1 MKSDAAFQEKYDDLT
16 IQMAMHLLKQRELEE
31 AEKEIEE
38 LNSQPEYQPDPHEEK
53 MIMESIDRTLQRQ
66 RWKHAWK
73 TASRIIQKV
82 SVFLVILLIGVCTTV
97 ITVEAI
103 RTPFINWLISLQ
115 KDSSTIHFK
124 EESDM
129 TDITFG
135 YLPEEYEASLVS
147 ADSKTTYYSIE
158 NDVGNV
164 IFLMI
169 NSLDSDSGL
178 NVDTENAEVSEF
190 SLSGKKAISVKKE
203 DRNTLI
209 WTVGQ
214 YSCILE
220 GQLSIEEMIR
230 IAENIAE

>member
-38 LNSQPEYQPDPHEEK
+38 LNSQPEYQPNPHEEK

-135 YLPEEYEASLVS
+135 YLPEGYEASLVS

-190 SLSGKKAISVKKE
+190 SLNGKKAISVKKE

>member
-16 IQMAMHLLKQRELEE
+16 IQMAMHLLKQKELEE

-97 ITVEAI
+97 ITVEAN

-135 YLPEEYEASLVS
+135 YLPEGYEASLVS

-190 SLSGKKAISVKKE
+190 SLNGKKAISVKKE

>member
-16 IQMAMHLLKQRELEE
+16 IQMAMHLLKQKELEE

-103 RTPFINWLISLQ
+103 RTPFINWLISWQ

-135 YLPEEYEASLVS
+135 YLPEGYEASLVS

-190 SLSGKKAISVKKE
+190 SLNGKKAISVKKE

>member
-1 MKSDAAFQEKYDDLT
+1 
-16 IQMAMHLLKQRELEE
+16 
-31 AEKEIEE
+31 
-38 LNSQPEYQPDPHEEK
+38 
-53 MIMESIDRTLQRQ
+53 MESIDRTLQRQ

-135 YLPEEYEASLVS
+135 YLPEGYEASLVS

-190 SLSGKKAISVKKE
+190 SLNGKKAISVKKE

>member
-16 IQMAMHLLKQRELEE
+16 IQMAMHLLKQKDLEE
-31 AEKEIEE
+31 AEVEIEK

-53 MIMESIDRTLQRQ
+53 MIMETIDRTLQRQ
-66 RWKHAWK
+66 RWKHAFK
-73 TASRIIQKV
+73 TAGRAIQKV

-135 YLPEEYEASLVS
+135 YLPEGYEASLVS

-190 SLSGKKAISVKKE
+190 SLNGKKAISVKKE

>member
-16 IQMAMHLLKQRELEE
+16 IQMAMHLLKQKELEE

-135 YLPEEYEASLVS
+135 YLPEGYEASLVS

-190 SLSGKKAISVKKE
+190 SLNGKKAISVKKE
-203 DRNTLI
+203 VRNTLI

>member
-16 IQMAMHLLKQRELEE
+16 IQMAMHLLKQKELEE

-135 YLPEEYEASLVS
+135 YLPEGYEASLVS

-190 SLSGKKAISVKKE
+190 SLNGKKAISVKKE

>member
-16 IQMAMHLLKQRELEE
+16 IQMAMHLLKQKELEE

-135 YLPEEYEASLVS
+135 YLPEGYEASLVS

-190 SLSGKKAISVKKE
+190 SLNGKKAISVKKE
-203 DRNTLI
+203 DRHTLI

>member
-16 IQMAMHLLKQRELEE
+16 IQMAMHLLKQKELEE
-31 AEKEIEE
+31 AEVEIEK

-53 MIMESIDRTLQRQ
+53 MIMETIDRTLQRQ
-66 RWKHAWK
+66 RWKHAFK
-73 TASRIIQKV
+73 TAGRAIQKV

-135 YLPEEYEASLVS
+135 YLPEGYEASL
-147 ADSKTTYYSIE
+147 T
-158 NDVGNV
+158 
-164 IFLMI
+164 
-169 NSLDSDSGL
+169 SLDKGTQPFVVCDG
-178 NVDTENAEVSEF
+178 
-190 SLSGKKAISVKKE
+190 
-203 DRNTLI
+203 
-209 WTVGQ
+209 
-214 YSCILE
+214 
-220 GQLSIEEMIR
+220 
-230 IAENIAE
+230 

>member
-135 YLPEEYEASLVS
+135 YLPEGYEASLVS

>member
-135 YLPEEYEASLVS
+135 YLPEGYEASLVS

-190 SLSGKKAISVKKE
+190 SLNGKKAISVKKE

>member
-1 MKSDAAFQEKYDDLT
+1 MKSDTVFQEKYDDLKLQ
-16 IQMAMHLLKQRELEE
+16 IAMHLLRQRELEE
-31 AEKEIEE
+31 AEVEIEK

-53 MIMESIDRTLQRQ
+53 MIMETIDRTLQRQ
-66 RWKHAWK
+66 RWKHAFK
-73 TASRIIQKV
+73 TAGRAIQKV
-82 SVFLVILLIGVCTTV
+82 SVFLVILLIGVCTIV

-135 YLPEEYEASLVS
+135 YLPEGYEASLVS

-190 SLSGKKAISVKKE
+190 SLNGKKAISVKKE

>member
-16 IQMAMHLLKQRELEE
+16 IQMAMHLLKQKELEE

-103 RTPFINWLISLQ
+103 RVPFINWLLSLQ
-115 KDSSTIHFK
+115 EDSTTIHFS
-124 EESDM
+124 EEDHAP
-129 TDITFG
+129 DITFG
-135 YLPEEYEASLVS
+135 YLPEGYEAAFVS
-147 ADSKTTYYSIE
+147 TSSAVTYYSIE
-158 NDVGNV
+158 NEEGNV

-169 NSLDSDSGL
+169 YSLDSGL
-178 NVDTENAEVSEF
+178 SVDTEDAVVSEHLINGTRAMGISKGDEN
-190 SLSGKKAISVKKE
+190 SLV
-203 DRNTLI
+203 
-209 WTVGQ
+209 WTKGQ
-214 YSCILE
+214 YSFTLT
-220 GQLSIEEMIR
+220 GQLPIEELIY
-230 IAENIAE
+230 ITGNLKY

>member
-16 IQMAMHLLKQRELEE
+16 IQMAMHLLKQKELEE

-53 MIMESIDRTLQRQ
+53 MIMETIDRTLQRQ
-66 RWKHAWK
+66 RWKHAFK
-73 TASRIIQKV
+73 TAGRAIQKV
-82 SVFLVILLIGVCTTV
+82 SVFLAILLIGVCTTV

-103 RTPFINWLISLQ
+103 RVPFINWLLSLQ
-115 KDSSTIHFK
+115 EDSSTIHFK

-135 YLPEEYEASLVS
+135 YLPEGYEASLVS

-190 SLSGKKAISVKKE
+190 SLNGKKAISVKKE

>member
-38 LNSQPEYQPDPHEEK
+38 LNSQPEYQPDPQEEK

-82 SVFLVILLIGVCTTV
+82 SVFLVVLLIGVCTTV
-97 ITVEAI
+97 ITVEAV
-103 RTPFINWLISLQ
+103 RVPFINWLISLQ
-115 KDSSTIHFK
+115 EDSTTIHFK

-129 TDITFG
+129 TDITFS
-135 YLPEEYEASLVS
+135 YLPEGYEASLVS
-147 ADSKTTYYSIE
+147 TSSEETYYSIE
-158 NDVGNV
+158 NEAGNI
-164 IFLMI
+164 IFLVI
-169 NSLDSDSGL
+169 YSTDTGL
-178 NVDTENAEVSEF
+178 NVDTESAEVSEF
-190 SLSGKKAISVKKE
+190 SLNGKKAISVKKE

-209 WTVGQ
+209 WTMGQ
-214 YSCILE
+214 YSCMME

-230 IAENIAE
+230 IAENIVE

>member
-16 IQMAMHLLKQRELEE
+16 IQMAMHLLKQKELEE

-103 RTPFINWLISLQ
+103 RVPFINWLLSLQ
-115 KDSSTIHFK
+115 EDSTTIHFK

-135 YLPEEYEASLVS
+135 YLPEGYEASLVS

-190 SLSGKKAISVKKE
+190 SLNGKKAISVKKE

>member
-16 IQMAMHLLKQRELEE
+16 IQMAMHLLKQKELEE
-31 AEKEIEE
+31 AEVEIEK

-53 MIMESIDRTLQRQ
+53 MIMETIDRTLQRQ
-66 RWKHAWK
+66 RWKHAFK
-73 TASRIIQKV
+73 TAGRAIQKV

-135 YLPEEYEASLVS
+135 YLPEGYEASLVS

-190 SLSGKKAISVKKE
+190 SLNGKKAISVKKE

>member
-135 YLPEEYEASLVS
+135 YLPEGYEASLVS

-203 DRNTLI
+203 DRNTLT

>member
-16 IQMAMHLLKQRELEE
+16 IRMAMHLLKQKELEE

-135 YLPEEYEASLVS
+135 YLPEGYEASLVS

-190 SLSGKKAISVKKE
+190 SLNGKKAISVKKE

>member
-129 TDITFG
+129 SDITFG
-135 YLPEEYEASLVS
+135 YLPEGYEASLVS

>member
-82 SVFLVILLIGVCTTV
+82 SVFLVVLLIGVCTTV
-97 ITVEAI
+97 ITVEAV
-103 RTPFINWLISLQ
+103 RVPFINWLISLQ
-115 KDSSTIHFK
+115 EDSTTIHFK

-129 TDITFG
+129 TDITFS
-135 YLPEEYEASLVS
+135 YLPEGYEASLVS
-147 ADSKTTYYSIE
+147 TSSEETYYSIE
-158 NDVGNV
+158 NEAGNI
-164 IFLMI
+164 IFLVI
-169 NSLDSDSGL
+169 YSTDTGL
-178 NVDTENAEVSEF
+178 NVDTESAEVSEF
-190 SLSGKKAISVKKE
+190 SLNGKKAISVKKE

-209 WTVGQ
+209 WTMGQ
-214 YSCILE
+214 YSCMME

-230 IAENIAE
+230 IAENIVE

>member
-16 IQMAMHLLKQRELEE
+16 IQMAMHLLKQKELEE

-135 YLPEEYEASLVS
+135 YLPEGYEASLVS

-190 SLSGKKAISVKKE
+190 SLNGKKAISVKKE

-230 IAENIAE
+230 IAENISE

>member
-16 IQMAMHLLKQRELEE
+16 IQMAMHLLKQKELEE

-135 YLPEEYEASLVS
+135 YLPEGYEASLVS

-190 SLSGKKAISVKKE
+190 SLNGKKQSA
-203 DRNTLI
+203 
-209 WTVGQ
+209 
-214 YSCILE
+214 
-220 GQLSIEEMIR
+220 
-230 IAENIAE
+230 

>member
-16 IQMAMHLLKQRELEE
+16 IPMAMHLLKQKELEE

-38 LNSQPEYQPDPHEEK
+38 LNTQPEYQPDPHEEK

-135 YLPEEYEASLVS
+135 YLPEGYEASLVS

-190 SLSGKKAISVKKE
+190 SLNGKKQSA
-203 DRNTLI
+203 
-209 WTVGQ
+209 
-214 YSCILE
+214 
-220 GQLSIEEMIR
+220 
-230 IAENIAE
+230 

>member
-135 YLPEEYEASLVS
+135 YLPEGYEASLVS

-190 SLSGKKAISVKKE
+190 SLSGKKSNQRKKG
-203 DRNTLI
+203 R
-209 WTVGQ
+209 
-214 YSCILE
+214 
-220 GQLSIEEMIR
+220 
-230 IAENIAE
+230 

>member
-135 YLPEEYEASLVS
+135 YLPEGYEASLVS

-214 YSCILE
+214 YACILE

>member
-129 TDITFG
+129 SDITFG
-135 YLPEEYEASLVS
+135 YLPEGYEASLVS

-178 NVDTENAEVSEF
+178 NVGTENAEVSEF

>member
-1 MKSDAAFQEKYDDLT
+1 
-16 IQMAMHLLKQRELEE
+16 
-31 AEKEIEE
+31 
-38 LNSQPEYQPDPHEEK
+38 
-53 MIMESIDRTLQRQ
+53 
-66 RWKHAWK
+66 
-73 TASRIIQKV
+73 
-82 SVFLVILLIGVCTTV
+82 
-97 ITVEAI
+97 
-103 RTPFINWLISLQ
+103 
-115 KDSSTIHFK
+115 
-124 EESDM
+124 M

-135 YLPEEYEASLVS
+135 YLPEGYEASLVS

>member
-16 IQMAMHLLKQRELEE
+16 IQMAMHLLKQKELEE

-135 YLPEEYEASLVS
+135 YLPEGYEASLVS

-190 SLSGKKAISVKKE
+190 SLNGKKAISVKKE

-220 GQLSIEEMIR
+220 GQLSIEELIR

>member
-1 MKSDAAFQEKYDDLT
+1 
-16 IQMAMHLLKQRELEE
+16 MAMHLLKQKELEE

-135 YLPEEYEASLVS
+135 YLPEGYEASLVS

-190 SLSGKKAISVKKE
+190 SLNGKKAISVKKE

>member
-16 IQMAMHLLKQRELEE
+16 IQMAMHLLKQKELEE

-53 MIMESIDRTLQRQ
+53 MIMETIDRTLQRQ

-135 YLPEEYEASLVS
+135 YLPEGYEASLVS

-169 NSLDSDSGL
+169 YSLDSGL
-178 NVDTENAEVSEF
+178 SVDTEDAVVSEHLINGTRAMGISKGDEN
-190 SLSGKKAISVKKE
+190 SLV
-203 DRNTLI
+203 
-209 WTVGQ
+209 WTKGQ
-214 YSCILE
+214 YSFTLT
-220 GQLSIEEMIR
+220 GQLPIEELIY
-230 IAENIAE
+230 ITGNLKY

>member
-16 IQMAMHLLKQRELEE
+16 IQMAMHLLKQKELEE

-53 MIMESIDRTLQRQ
+53 MIMETIDRTLQRQ
-66 RWKHAWK
+66 RWKHAFK
-73 TASRIIQKV
+73 TAGRAIQKV

-135 YLPEEYEASLVS
+135 YLPEGYEASLVS

-190 SLSGKKAISVKKE
+190 SLNGKKAISVKKE